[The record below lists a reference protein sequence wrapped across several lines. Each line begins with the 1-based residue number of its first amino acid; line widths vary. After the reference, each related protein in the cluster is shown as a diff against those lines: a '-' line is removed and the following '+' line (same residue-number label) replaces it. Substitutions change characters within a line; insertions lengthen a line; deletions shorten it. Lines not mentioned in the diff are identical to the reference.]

1 MQCLKK
7 TRGGQKILDV
17 LDDNEIYG
25 EMGLIDEE
33 VRSTTA
39 FALEYCTLSVI
50 TPKTLHYLFEKD
62 ALSLSPLLEILVQ
75 RMRQST
81 KLLRDEIKA
90 SNNLAIP
97 SGRD

>member
-1 MQCLKK
+1 MLEK

-17 LDDNEIYG
+17 LDDNEIFG

-50 TPKTLHYLFEKD
+50 TPKTLHYLFE
-62 ALSLSPLLEILVQ
+62 
-75 RMRQST
+75 
-81 KLLRDEIKA
+81 
-90 SNNLAIP
+90 
-97 SGRD
+97 

>member
-1 MQCLKK
+1 MLEK

-17 LDDNEIYG
+17 LDDNEIFG

-33 VRSTTA
+33 VWSTTA

-62 ALSLSPLLEILVQ
+62 ALSLSPLLEILAQ
-75 RMRQST
+75 R
-81 KLLRDEIKA
+81 L
-90 SNNLAIP
+90 P
-97 SGRD
+97 SEYQIIER